1 MIGVVNNVDVYCV
14 VLVIV
19 NFLLVKIV
27 IVGEDVNWG
36 CVVMVVGKF
45 GVEVDCDCLMICFGD
60 IIVVEN
66 GWCVLDYF
74 EDEVSVYMKN

>member
-1 MIGVVNNVDVYCV
+1 
-14 VLVIV
+14 
-19 NFLLVKIV
+19 
-27 IVGEDVNWG
+27 
-36 CVVMVVGKF
+36 MVVGKF